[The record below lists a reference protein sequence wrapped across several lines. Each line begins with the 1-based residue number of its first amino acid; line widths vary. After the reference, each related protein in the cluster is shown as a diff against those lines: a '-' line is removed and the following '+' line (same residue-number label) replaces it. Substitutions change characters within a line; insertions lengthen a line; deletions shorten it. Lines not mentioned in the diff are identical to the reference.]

1 MVYEEV
7 VAIAVIIPSPTPHF
21 LPDSIS
27 GTIEGW
33 EMEKDSDL
41 PGGAAELISPF
52 GPGEKAING
61 HQLIHRARET
71 GACFGQ
77 RHAQAMVGSVPEDWD
92 YYVPFPGTV
101 FRPPPRY
108 RYREDE
114 HSESSL
120 FGRFIPCLKKEGGAW
135 TIELQGLHMV
145 FFNIEP
151 GAVRILCP
159 VR

>member
-7 VAIAVIIPSPTPHF
+7 VARVTIPSPTPHF

-27 GTIEGW
+27 GTIKRW
-33 EMEKDSDL
+33 EMEKDSNL
-41 PGGAAELISPF
+41 PGGTAELISPY

-61 HQLIHRARET
+61 HQLIHRAQEM

-77 RHAQAMVGSVPEDWD
+77 RHAQAMVDSVPENWD
-92 YYVPFPGTV
+92 YYIPFPGTV

-108 RYREDE
+108 RYHEDR
-114 HSESSL
+114 SKPSF
-120 FGRFIPCLKKEGGAW
+120 FGHFIPCLKKMDGVW

-145 FFNIEP
+145 FFNIAP
-151 GAVRILCP
+151 GAVRILRP
-159 VR
+159 YI